1 MDRENTNAMKTKD
14 DEEEDTSE
22 LIEKDL
28 DLDDELAK
36 MLRKDEIGMRQKQLI
51 EDNKVKAA
59 IQATITNIKKL

>member
-59 IQATITNIKKL
+59 IQATISNIKKL

>member
-22 LIEKDL
+22 LTEKDL

>member
-22 LIEKDL
+22 FIEKDL